1 MRSVVSVKSWFI
13 TYFKVGHHCFRSQI
27 RHELQAFEQ
36 MKRKGYGQVI
46 VQFSSG
52 LDFKVRISVEGWI
65 LDRVRTWNSL
75 SFMKSGQLYPVDGY
89 PVNKICLLSNQITV
103 VIHF

>member
-52 LDFKVRISVEGWI
+52 LDFKVRINVEG
-65 LDRVRTWNSL
+65 LDFGQGSYLEFLEFYEEWTTL
-75 SFMKSGQLYPVDGY
+75 FSG
-89 PVNKICLLSNQITV
+89 
-103 VIHF
+103 